1 CLWCQNRPRFTVI
14 LRRHHCRR
22 CGRLSCKF
30 CAPTDNSRPILEV

>member
-1 CLWCQNRPRFTVI
+1 CQKSPCRFTVI